1 VTRADKI
8 KYGLIIALVLIVILL
23 LIKVLRGS
31 GAGDVDKD
39 LERTMELVRAK
50 DETIKAVQR
59 ERDAYILM
67 NGEKDKSIAAHEQRD
82 SVLLQTL
89 VNNQQKYQVNEKKS
103 TDVVKHVN
111 DLDHGA
117 LLREIA
123 EY

>member
-8 KYGLIIALVLIVILL
+8 KDGLIIALALIVILL
-23 LIKVLRGS
+23 LIKVLKGS

-39 LERTMELVRAK
+39 LEKTMELVRAK

-67 NGEKDKSIAAHEQRD
+67 NQEKDKSIAAHEQID
-82 SVLLQTL
+82 SVLRQALID
-89 VNNQQKYQVNEKKS
+89 NQKKYQVNEKKS
-103 TDVVKHVN
+103 ADVVKHVS
-111 DLDHGA
+111 DLDHDA
-117 LLREIA
+117 LLREIT